1 MTSHAIVT
9 LNITA
14 PEQLA
19 AYREKAADALAKY
32 GGSVAQASRE
42 PTLLEGGPDLPHLA
56 AVLTFPDQQSARD
69 WIDDPALADIH
80 ALRRGSGHSTIILL

>member
-1 MTSHAIVT
+1 MTAYAIVT
-9 LNITA
+9 LKITA

-19 AYREKAADALAKY
+19 AYRERAGEALAKY
-32 GGSVAQASRE
+32 CGAVAQASSE
-42 PTLLEGGPDLPHLA
+42 LTLLEGGPDLPQLA
-56 AVLTFPDQQSARD
+56 AILTFPEKASAKA